1 MKRKQYQIII
11 AIALFT
17 ISRVSYIFFLKDT
30 DIASNQKIIES
41 QYIGLVAKHLQEG
54 LIMPFWD
61 YQFSSYDGGTLI
73 TGLVLAPF
81 FHLFGQSSFTLS
93 FYALII
99 SLIVFLI
106 WWRFS
111 HIYYGERIGLFVAML
126 FIFAPPIH
134 IKANGVASGNH
145 MEINFFVSLV
155 VFFFYKIF
163 FFFQSKNNPLK
174 RFKSLD
180 FIFLGFISGLGV
192 YFCYSLGLVLL
203 TCFLFWITI
212 DKQPFKNYHYL
223 LLGCFYVLGFSFAFP
238 RLPVFNSLIIADIF
252 SQWPLSNFASFGE
265 RFTGVIT
272 KQLPPLIAVA
282 SPLHI
287 LTFYIFSISFLF
299 LLFKNLKTLGRQLI
313 VLAQPKFQRLNF
325 DHSIKNN
332 FILLFLMIY
341 ILTYTLSNFNTY
353 LEFES
358 PIRHRYLLLL
368 YPFIFIVIAESLN
381 SLYLWKNPLGK
392 RLTVLLF
399 IYFFI
404 ASIHGTLRQLDFN
417 NAKQKIIRR
426 FTEDGFSHE
435 MLGTVICSRFGG
447 FPEKSLPL
455 LNSVK
460 NIYIPEMYRGF
471 GYEFSMMDYHNLKEY
486 KKLIVSKP
494 YQKEFLKGIDL
505 GRVTNE
511 YFKGTDVDRAY
522 LADVM
527 GYGACQEPEMIGNR
541 LLSLLDP
548 VTVTDKSQYYKGIGM
563 ILAIQCD
570 ILDDT
575 EFKFI
580 KKIDSKYYQ
589 AFYEGVGEGRKY
601 NLNIL
606 SILGT
611 P

>member
-1 MKRKQYQIII
+1 MISAII
-11 AIALFT
+11 LFT
-17 ISRVSYIFFLKDT
+17 LSRLSYIFFLKET
-30 DIASNQKIIES
+30 DIGSNQKIIES

-73 TGLVLAPF
+73 AGLALMPF
-81 FHLFGQSSFTLS
+81 FQVLGQTSFALS
-93 FYALII
+93 FYALVI
-99 SLIVFLI
+99 SLTVFLI
-106 WWRFS
+106 WWRFA
-111 HIYYGERIGLFVAML
+111 HIYFGKRIGLFVALL

-145 MEINFFVSLV
+145 MEINFFVAIV
-155 VFFFYKIF
+155 VFFFFKIF
-163 FFFQSKNNPLK
+163 SANPSANKQPQKSKT
-174 RFKSLD
+174 LD
-180 FIFLGFISGLGV
+180 LALLGFISGLGV

-212 DKQPFKNYHYL
+212 NKPPFKKRHYL
-223 LLGCFYVLGFSFAFP
+223 LLGIFYILGFSFAFP
-238 RLPVFNSLIIADIF
+238 RLHVFNSLIVADIF
-252 SQWPLSNFASFGE
+252 SQWPLSNFAEFGE
-265 RFTGVIT
+265 RFTGVLT
-272 KQLPPLIAVA
+272 KQFPPLIALA

-287 LTFYIFSISFLF
+287 FMVYIFLISFLF
-299 LLFKNLKTLGRQLI
+299 LFFKNIKPLGQQLMAL
-313 VLAQPKFQRLNF
+313 VRPKYLRLSF
-325 DHSIKNN
+325 DRSLMTN
-332 FILLFLMIY
+332 FILIFLIIY
-341 ILTYTLSNFNTY
+341 TLVYTLSNFNTY

-368 YPFIFIVIAESLN
+368 YPFIFIVIAEAIN
-381 SLYLWKNPLGK
+381 NLYMWKNPAGK
-392 RLTVLLF
+392 KLTVFLF
-399 IYFFI
+399 FYFFI
-404 ASIHGTLRQLDFN
+404 ASVHGTFAQLDFH
-417 NAKQKIIRR
+417 NAKQKINRR

-435 MLGTVICSRFGG
+435 MLGTVVCSRFGG

-471 GYEFSMMDYHNLKEY
+471 GYEFSMMDYNNLKEY
-486 KKLIVSKP
+486 KKLIKNAP
-494 YQKEFLKGIDL
+494 YRKEFLKGIAL
-505 GRVTNE
+505 GKVTNE

-527 GYGACQEPEMIGNR
+527 GYDACQEPETIGNR

-548 VTVTDKSQYYKGIGM
+548 VKVTDKSRYYKGIGM

-570 ILDDT
+570 ILNDT

-580 KKIDSKYYQ
+580 KKIDSQYYQ
-589 AFYEGVGEGRKY
+589 AFYEGVGDGRRY
-601 NLNIL
+601 NYNIL
-606 SILGT
+606 SASDT